1 MKQNNSAFYNVKG
14 EIMNKRLIKE
24 LNLYFKTLNLSYY
37 LIENK
42 NQIRIVINK

>member
-1 MKQNNSAFYNVKG
+1 
-14 EIMNKRLIKE
+14 MNKRLIKE